1 MTNVER
7 STKHVVRHFYTVPLP
22 ATNRDITEMVAFGQA
37 DMQHLHQRTGSD
49 NDLAITGDDHGIV
62 GVWEHELDLTGDSI
76 FGDAAVEVL
85 GRALADQRNELWGE
99 LTEISKTRY
108 RGMARSIIE
117 KMLAASKRN

>member
-1 MTNVER
+1 MTNVQR

-22 ATNRDITEMVAFGQA
+22 ATNRDITEMVDFAQA

-49 NDLAITGDDHGIV
+49 NDLAITGDDQGIA
-62 GVWEHELDLTGDSI
+62 GMWEHELDLTGDSI

-99 LTEISKTRY
+99 VTETAKSRY
-108 RGMARSIIE
+108 RGIARGIIE
-117 KMLAASKRN
+117 TMLAASKGS